1 MPETSSGWW
10 KPIIYSVVHDKRIP
24 CGGRTLLCFGVC
36 QIQVRRNTPFLGS
49 SLQEVLFCLG
59 EIRTIDT
66 ILFAKR
72 TCLFTKTGYKELAK
86 THFNGA
92 VSSFLLFSPLLSHSP
107 WEVPPLHV
115 WLLRAWWDP
124 GCYSECLKECYSEA
138 WKKYSSLPRF
148 DSESLNT
155 TGSIQGVMKCLTEA
169 AICSQLANR
178 DLFGQ
183 WARPIH
189 SANTSFPT
197 GSEKKEGDVLGP
209 FFRLQL
215 QFGTIFLNKT
225 PLFPKSQFSGSQ
237 LLS

>member
-1 MPETSSGWW
+1 MASVLHVVAGHCCASGCARSTPHTVSGN
-10 KPIIYSVVHDKRIP
+10 K
-24 CGGRTLLCFGVC
+24 
-36 QIQVRRNTPFLGS
+36 PFLGRC
-49 SLQEVLFCLG
+49 LQEVLFCFG

-66 ILFAKR
+66 ILLAR
-72 TCLFTKTGYKELAK
+72 RACLFTKTGYKELEGRQ
-86 THFNGA
+86 FSGA
-92 VSSFLLFSPLLSHSP
+92 VASFLLLSPLLSHSP
-107 WEVPPLHV
+107 WEGPLLRV

-124 GCYSECLKECYSEA
+124 GCCSGGLKGCYSEA
-138 WKKYSSLPRF
+138 WKKYFSLPRF

-155 TGSIQGVMKCLTEA
+155 TGSIQGMMECLTEA

-178 DLFGQ
+178 NLFGQ

-215 QFGTIFLNKT
+215 QFGSIFLNKT
-225 PLFPKSQFSGSQ
+225 PLFPESQFSGSQ
-237 LLS
+237 VPS

>member
-1 MPETSSGWW
+1 MASVFHMVAGHYCASGCARST
-10 KPIIYSVVHDKRIP
+10 PHTVS
-24 CGGRTLLCFGVC
+24 
-36 QIQVRRNTPFLGS
+36 RNTPFLGR

-66 ILFAKR
+66 ILLATR
-72 TCLFTKTGYKELAK
+72 ACLFTKTGYKELEGR
-86 THFNGA
+86 HFSGA

-107 WEVPPLHV
+107 WEVPLLCV

-124 GCYSECLKECYSEA
+124 GCYSEA
-138 WKKYSSLPRF
+138 WKKYFSLPRF

-155 TGSIQGVMKCLTEA
+155 TGSIQGMMECLTEA

-178 DLFGQ
+178 NLFGQ

-215 QFGTIFLNKT
+215 QLGTIFLNKT

-237 LLS
+237 VPS